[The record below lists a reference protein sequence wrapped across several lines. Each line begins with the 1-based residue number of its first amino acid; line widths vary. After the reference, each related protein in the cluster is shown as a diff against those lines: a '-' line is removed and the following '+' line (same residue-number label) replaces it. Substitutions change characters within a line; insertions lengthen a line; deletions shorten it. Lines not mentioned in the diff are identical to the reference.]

1 MKSTAYLILALVVGL
16 GACSSATFDPL
27 TNTYGEEDAFKG
39 LYDARGYSL
48 LDDTSMVLIA
58 RAVKYNQH
66 HQLVN
71 EGKTFGTL
79 LEQGQRLT
87 RLEEEL
93 KSDEPLIV
101 GDDLVPLTRAEKE
114 PEKQRW

>member
-1 MKSTAYLILALVVGL
+1 MKSTAYLILTLVIGL

-48 LDDTSMVLIA
+48 LDDASMVLIA

-66 HQLVN
+66 HRLVS
-71 EGKTFGTL
+71 EGKTFGAL
-79 LEQGQRLT
+79 LEQGQRIT
-87 RLEEEL
+87 RLETEAKSEERL
-93 KSDEPLIV
+93 LV
-101 GDDLVPLTRAEKE
+101 DDDFVPLTRAEKE
-114 PEKQRW
+114 PAKQRW

>member
-1 MKSTAYLILALVVGL
+1 MKPTAYLILALVVGL

-66 HQLVN
+66 HQLVS

-79 LEQGQRLT
+79 LKQGQRLT
-87 RLEEEL
+87 RVEIES
-93 KSDEPLIV
+93 KSEEPLLV
-101 GDDLVPLTRAEKE
+101 DDKVVTLTRAEKE
-114 PEKQRW
+114 SEKQRW